1 MVVWQWDIQP
11 TLTWFGL
18 CPEKSGYPPK
28 NSLIIMMF
36 RFVFL
41 NDNVV
46 YHSSIAHVWTIMDK
60 PLRRVSIWKFWISE
74 IEHGFLENHHLYIS
88 GWWFGTCFILPYI
101 ENFIIPTDYIIFF
114 RGVGQPPGMFFSNH
128 VSSSPK
134 AITMYFPAIFWWSD
148 GICKWRREKKKHGIA
163 LCCGSNMTQSSRLT
177 GEQKGQVFLYMKR
190 KTWS

>member
-18 CPEKSGYPPK
+18 CPEKSGYPPQK
-28 NSLIIMMF
+28 NSLIIMMC

-41 NDNVV
+41 NDHVV

-88 GWWFGTCFILPYI
+88 GWWFGTYFIFPYI
-101 ENFIIPTDYIIFF
+101 GIFIIPTDYIIFF
-114 RGVGQPPGMFFSNH
+114 RGVGQPP
-128 VSSSPK
+128 
-134 AITMYFPAIFWWSD
+134 TRY
-148 GICKWRREKKKHGIA
+148 
-163 LCCGSNMTQSSRLT
+163 
-177 GEQKGQVFLYMKR
+177 VFLESCILISKGYYHVFPSHFLMIGWYLQVTQR
-190 KTWS
+190 KKITASRYVVDPTWPRARD